1 MSLKTYRSV
10 RIEDDVFDMLH
21 ELKYDYRERNLSD
34 TLRHIFAEL
43 GIEPYDEDDYDED
56 EDEG

>member
-1 MSLKTYRSV
+1 MPYKVYRSV

-43 GIEPYDEDDYDED
+43 GIEPFNEEYDDEED
-56 EDEG
+56 E

>member
-1 MSLKTYRSV
+1 MSYKTYRSV

-34 TLRHIFAEL
+34 TLRHVFAEL
-43 GIEPYDEDDYDED
+43 GIEPYNEEYDDEED
-56 EDEG
+56 E

>member
-1 MSLKTYRSV
+1 MSYKTYRSV

-43 GIEPYDEDDYDED
+43 GIEPFNEEHDDEED
-56 EDEG
+56 E

>member
-1 MSLKTYRSV
+1 MTYMTYRTV
-10 RIEDDVFDMLH
+10 RLEDDVADMLH

-43 GIEPYDEDDYDED
+43 GIEPFNEEYDDEED
-56 EDEG
+56 E

>member
-1 MSLKTYRSV
+1 MPYKVYRSV

-43 GIEPYDEDDYDED
+43 GIEPYNEEYDDEED
-56 EDEG
+56 E

>member
-1 MSLKTYRSV
+1 MSYKTYRSV

-43 GIEPYDEDDYDED
+43 GIEPFNEEYDDEED
-56 EDEG
+56 E

>member
-1 MSLKTYRSV
+1 MTYMTYRTV
-10 RIEDDVFDMLH
+10 RLEDDVADMLH

-43 GIEPYDEDDYDED
+43 GIEPFNED
-56 EDEG
+56 EYDDDEGE

>member
-1 MSLKTYRSV
+1 MSYKTYRSV

-43 GIEPYDEDDYDED
+43 GIEPYNEEYDDEED
-56 EDEG
+56 E

>member
-1 MSLKTYRSV
+1 MSYKTYRSV

-34 TLRHIFAEL
+34 TLRHVFAEL
-43 GIEPYDEDDYDED
+43 GIEPFNEEYDDEED
-56 EDEG
+56 E